1 MDGRFR
7 TRLCRARRL
16 NRSWSLPT
24 EATGRAYRLGCRSRR
39 FQPVFGVYDFVDEK
53 PAQCTIRRH
62 NCTFGRFF
70 VRGIAHIEAFMSMDD
85 AMRARGHCSR
95 SDSDVTDKG
104 LRSALPSTPLAGAE
118 TDAIGSCAPR
128 TAFPCPSVPPHAAAW
143 SQLAHLATG
152 TFGTHCLGWVS
163 FGPHLPRIRAVDGT
177 FGTHCQGWVPFGPHL
192 PRNRAANG
200 TFGTHWQRWVSFGP
214 PWPWFCLLN
223 GTFGTH

>member
-16 NRSWSLPT
+16 NRSWSLPA

-39 FQPVFGVYDFVDEK
+39 FQPVFGVYNFADEK
-53 PAQCTIRRH
+53 PAQCTIRRQ
-62 NCTFGRFF
+62 NRTFGRFF
-70 VRGIAHIEAFMSMDD
+70 VREIVHIEAFMSMDD

-128 TAFPCPSVPPHAAAW
+128 TAFPCPSVPPRAAAW
-143 SQLAHLATG
+143 SHLGVLSTRGYEESWGQMIRIRSKFAG
-152 TFGTHCLGWVS
+152 LESPRDKHIAWRAKIGSYCLGAW
-163 FGPHLPRIRAVDGT
+163 RNWQTQGT
-177 FGTHCQGWVPFGPHL
+177 
-192 PRNRAANG
+192 
-200 TFGTHWQRWVSFGP
+200 
-214 PWPWFCLLN
+214 
-223 GTFGTH
+223 